1 MHVVIVIPCLNE
13 QASLAATCRSLGFGA
28 GAAPL
33 AAATRLVLVD
43 NGSTDSTG
51 VVMVDVA
58 SHSPPG
64 TVVLAREEERGYVPP
79 RHRGVLVAQ
88 AITVRIAPEDDVLVL
103 QADADTLYRTGYV
116 DAMRRVARERPD
128 CLVEGTTR
136 PPQVF
141 VDRHPGYERLA
152 QRVDAE
158 VAAWQV
164 PPEHDIVIDDK
175 VCGYRLANYFAWGGH
190 VREFNA
196 TGDEVH
202 AETTRLYLRAKVSG
216 ASRVL
221 VEEAVAEPSRR
232 KILEDPILHFATA
245 GFPREAS
252 WRKAWDR
259 SYAGPRGLAAFEDDV
274 LRGALQEPIFQRK
287 AHELILFG
295 LLPLHV
301 AQLTGRAEGLGDLHR
316 RFAALLP
323 AIAGFPPLELQAH
336 PGSLL
341 ERGLS
346 LIERERE
353 RLKAWLAG

>member
-1 MHVVIVIPCLNE
+1 MHVVIVVPCLNE
-13 QASLAATCRSLGFGA
+13 EESLAATCRSLGFGA

-33 AAATRLVLVD
+33 AAATWLVLVD
-43 NGSTDSTG
+43 NGSTDGTG
-51 VVMVDVA
+51 AVMVDVA

-79 RHRGVLVAQ
+79 RHRGVLVAREI
-88 AITVRIAPEDDVLVL
+88 AVRTALEEDILVL
-103 QADADTLYRTGYV
+103 QADADTLYRIGYV
-116 DAMRRVARERPD
+116 DAMRRAARERPD

-136 PPQVF
+136 PPQAF
-141 VDRHPGYERLA
+141 VDRYAGYERLA
-152 QRVDAE
+152 EQVDAE

-164 PPEHDIVIDDK
+164 PPEHDIVVDDK

-196 TGDEVH
+196 TGDEFH
-202 AETTRLYLRAKVSG
+202 AETTRLFFRAKLSG

-245 GFPREAS
+245 GFPREVS
-252 WRKAWDR
+252 WRRAWDR
-259 SYAGPRGLAAFEDDV
+259 AYAGPRGLAAFEDDV
-274 LRGALQEPIFQRK
+274 LRRSLQEPIFQRK

-295 LLPLHV
+295 LLPLYV
-301 AQLTGRAEGLGDLHR
+301 AMLTGRAEGLGDLDR
-316 RFAALLP
+316 RFAGLLSSL
-323 AIAGFPPLELQAH
+323 AGFPSHELRAQPAR
-336 PGSLL
+336 LL

-346 LIERERE
+346 LIERERKQ
-353 RLKAWLAG
+353 LKAWLAG